1 MLSLKLGLSLNTTKP
16 YGEWTPAGSSKLIAW
31 YKHKTGITLNGSDV
45 SAWADSSTNSFD
57 MVQAT
62 ATEQPAYD
70 ASTGVLT
77 FVSADT
83 NNLQTTG
90 QISLDDSFL
99 IGMRIKMTTAGGV
112 PLADNTT
119 AGEFIKYTTS
129 SQMRIKIDN
138 SQVDISLNGGTT
150 FGDNFLVISRDASD
164 KITLYVDGVAQTDTE
179 TLAGTADID
188 SIGVRRI
195 DLNPFNGQIKEIQI
209 YKDIQDQATLI
220 ANVNDYLS
228 NL

>member
-1 MLSLKLGLSLNTTKP
+1 
-16 YGEWTPAGSSKLIAW
+16 
-31 YKHKTGITLNGSDV
+31 
-45 SAWADSSTNSFD
+45 
-57 MVQAT
+57 
-62 ATEQPAYD
+62 
-70 ASTGVLT
+70 
-77 FVSADT
+77 
-83 NNLQTTG
+83 
-90 QISLDDSFL
+90 
-99 IGMRIKMTTAGGV
+99 MTTAGGV